1 MPRRLSRRRSNRK
14 GQLKK
19 ISVRLR
25 EGDVYTVLIEDI
37 SANGNGIARIRDKT
51 IFIPG
56 AKIGEIIKVRIKAV
70 KHNKALG
77 EIIEKK
83 STSTYEY

>member
-1 MPRRLSRRRSNRK
+1 MPRRFSKRKPGKK
-14 GQLKK
+14 GQLKNF
-19 ISVRLR
+19 SARLR
-25 EGDVYTVLIEDI
+25 EGDTYIVLIEDI
-37 SANGNGIARIRDKT
+37 SANGEGIARVKGKT

-56 AKIGEIIKVRIKAV
+56 AKIGEIIKVRIKAI

-77 EIIEKK
+77 EIIEKR

>member
-1 MPRRLSRRRSNRK
+1 MPRRISKRRSNKK

-19 ISVRLR
+19 VSIRLR
-25 EGDVYTVLIEDI
+25 EGDVYIVLIEDI
-37 SANGNGIARIRDKT
+37 SANGDGIARIKDKT

-56 AKIGEIIKVRIKAV
+56 AKIGEIIKVRIKAI

-77 EIIEKK
+77 EIIEKR

>member
-1 MPRRLSRRRSNRK
+1 MPRRISKRRSNKK

-19 ISVRLR
+19 VSIRLR
-25 EGDVYTVLIEDI
+25 EGDVYIVLIEDI
-37 SANGNGIARIRDKT
+37 SANGDGIARIRDKT

-56 AKIGEIIKVRIKAV
+56 AKIGEIIKVRIKAI

-77 EIIEKK
+77 EIIEKR